1 LSGKP
6 ATKTAT
12 KPATKPAVKPIIE
25 QTAQQRAAELLAE
38 LVAGGMRWL
47 VLAPGSRSQ
56 ALALAAAQLEAA
68 GELKVLVRI
77 DERSAGFAAL
87 ALSRATVSPVAIV
100 VTSGTALANLHP
112 AILEASHTGVPLIA
126 ITADRPIELQG
137 VGANQTTDQLT
148 IYGSAIRELIE
159 MPADS
164 KEKVTAAERALSVV
178 NGPNPGPVQ
187 INFAARE
194 PLSSATPDAAELL
207 KKIKSSGRAEV
218 LRQPVSASYL
228 KARRPDWLTPK
239 RVSISA
245 KKLGVVIAG
254 NGAGVEAAE
263 FAEALNWPLLAEP
276 GSGARHS
283 ANFVPRYA
291 ELLAGEHVQPLL
303 ADLKQIVVFG
313 KLTLSRGVPWLLAQ
327 PGPEVTVVSTPGY
340 GKFDVA
346 HSANRFVLGADAT
359 GRADDGWLSRW
370 RIATGRLAQSE
381 ALLSIPEQS
390 RITRAEIVQTVM
402 SMHGFTDAL
411 FVGASRVARDM
422 DRHLRGSDRGL
433 MLSRGLSG
441 IDGSVSTLLGLGLAV
456 HEQSSS
462 TPATRVRALVGD
474 VTAVHD
480 IGGLNLTEVPEDL
493 QARMHLV
500 VVNDGGGTIFRG
512 LELAERTQQEQL
524 VRFFETPQRV
534 NFAAVAAG
542 FGWSWTS
549 ASTAGELQQALAQ
562 PGPLLIEVLLDE
574 ESF

>member
-1 LSGKP
+1 MSAKP
-6 ATKTAT
+6 AAAALE
-12 KPATKPAVKPIIE
+12 PS
-25 QTAQQRAAELLAE
+25 AQQHAAELLAE

-56 ALALAAAQLEAA
+56 ALAVAAAQLESA

-77 DERSAGFAAL
+77 DERSAGFVAL
-87 ALSRATVSPVAIV
+87 GIARATASPVAIV

-112 AILEASHTGVPLIA
+112 AILEASHSGVPLIA

-137 VGANQTTDQLT
+137 VGANQATDQLT
-148 IYGSAIRELIE
+148 MFGSAIRELIE
-159 MPADS
+159 LPADP
-164 KEKVTAAERALSVV
+164 KEKATAAERALWVV

-194 PLSSATPDAAELL
+194 PLSAAAPDAADLL
-207 KKIKSSGRAEV
+207 KKMRASGRAEA
-218 LRQPVSASYL
+218 LRQPVTASYL
-228 KARRPDWLTPK
+228 KARRADWLTPK

-291 ELLAGEHVQPLL
+291 EMLAGDYVEPLL
-303 ADLKQIVVFG
+303 ADLKQILVFG
-313 KLTLSRGVPWLLAQ
+313 KPTLSRGVPWLLAQ
-327 PGPEVTVVSTPGY
+327 PGPEITVVAAPGF

-346 HSANRFVLGADAT
+346 HSASRFVLGADAN
-359 GRADDGWLSRW
+359 GRADDGWIARW
-370 RIATGRLAQSE
+370 RIATGRLMQAE
-381 ALLSIPEQS
+381 ALEPITEQ
-390 RITRAEIVQTVM
+390 RITRADIVQTVM
-402 SMHGFTDAL
+402 SMHGYTDTL
-411 FVGASRVARDM
+411 FVGASRVARDV
-422 DRHLRGSDRGL
+422 DRYLRGSDRGL
-433 MLSRGLSG
+433 MLSRGLAG
-441 IDGSVSTLLGLGLAV
+441 IDGSASTLLGLALAA
-456 HEQSSS
+456 HEHPS
-462 TPATRVRALVGD
+462 TSPATRVRALVGD

-500 VVNDGGGTIFRG
+500 AVNDGGGTIFRT
-512 LELAERTQQEQL
+512 LEVAQRIQPEQL

-534 NFAAVAAG
+534 NFAALAAG

-549 ASTAGELQQALAQ
+549 ASSTAELQQALAQ
-562 PGPLLIEVLLDE
+562 PGPLFIEVLLDE
-574 ESF
+574 QLG